1 MLAFRIVAWY
11 ASAMEKRTQEWFRQS
26 DYDMDTA
33 EYMLQGG
40 RYLYV
45 VFMCHLSMEKALKG
59 LYFERLREM
68 PPKVHNLVYLL
79 NKIDIKP
86 PEEPGKFIVKLNE
99 ANIATRYPEEL
110 GKIQQI
116 YTKPVATDILTK
128 TREVLAWIRKQL

>member
-1 MLAFRIVAWY
+1 
-11 ASAMEKRTQEWFRQS
+11 MEKRTQEWFRQS

-33 EYMLQGG
+33 EYMFQGG

-45 VFMCHLSMEKALKG
+45 VFMCHLSIEKALKG
-59 LYFERLREM
+59 LYFEKLREI

-79 NKIDIKP
+79 KKIDIKP
-86 PEEPGKFIVKLNE
+86 PEKPGKFIVKLNE

-116 YTKPVATDILTK
+116 YTKPVADDFLAK
-128 TREVLAWIRKQL
+128 TREVIAWIKTQL